1 MKKSLVLKPAAGNK
15 SDSTIK
21 ERINLA
27 AKWLLTEPAK
37 SLQLLVE
44 LVSENA
50 ENVYLWILMAQAQQR
65 LGASADAELSLNK
78 ALAISPNNL
87 DLINAKSEF
96 LYQND
101 RLGELNEYLQEV
113 IKFHGYSDKE
123 EILSVQAL
131 VLLKLNKFD
140 EAEAAYNVL
149 TERFPENW
157 LYWNNRGFVKQQLA
171 LFDEMNA
178 AYSKSCEH
186 SPDNLTPHFNRIAS
200 LHYFPGK
207 SVDEIMALCNVWQ
220 KNIDT
225 TNFTRAVAKNKS
237 PNKRLRL
244 GLISDGFRIHPVG
257 NMISIAMTQVPVSQ
271 IEFYAYST
279 NEVEDI
285 ITHRIKSFCAK
296 WQCVGHM
303 SDEELSSLIRDDDID
318 ILFDL
323 NGYNDN
329 SRMKTLLTAPA
340 PVQIKWVGG
349 LISST
354 GLETMDYLL
363 SDNVQT
369 PAGSDVLYTEKLIR
383 MPDDYICYDPPG
395 YLPSIKPAPVNDRGY
410 ITFGC
415 FNNGSKINNIILGQ
429 WATILLQVPESR
441 LFLKSANFSSER
453 FKERIFSTL
462 ESQGINRERVRI
474 ESSSPH
480 KVLLESYNEIDI
492 ALDPWPYSGG
502 LTTCEALAMGVP
514 VVTLPG
520 PTFAGRHSAT
530 HLVNAGLPELVADN
544 WEQYIDITVG
554 LTKDLQS
561 LNIIRSN
568 LRDILLASPVCDG
581 KRFAKHFTDAM
592 RAVWQRYCEGKS
604 PEALTLNN
612 DSAPNFHD
620 DQKPLVLQS
629 APNTEAGFEFQLDGK
644 VSMLDYGGGFAT
656 SSYKFINLTDLNA
669 FHFIILDVTGKVQEK
684 HLPLRRQHVQH
695 IALHTLGDGSR
706 PSLYMCLDN
715 DYSSDLKPLD
725 VVEFGTTT
733 VSPQKVIAEIKVP
746 SAKLDE
752 IDGLTSLE
760 WLVMDNKFNLAP
772 VFKYGHRILSDI
784 LVIDI
789 RLSLN
794 EIYENQMSFSEI
806 SAELK
811 NFGFYFHS
819 FLNAQFAKAVETGS
833 DTVLPSSKLIS
844 NHGLWLPGMERVMA
858 MSVEQR
864 EKLAFILHMVYG
876 MQDMA
881 YSTLKL
887 ISQEHADRY
896 FASLSGKKETSA
908 FNANDRENNS
918 KSIIP
923 EMPRMTAKET
933 ALFESYL
940 VKSKCYFE
948 FGSGGS
954 TKLAIRNN
962 IEVHGVE
969 SDKYWVDT
977 LKEETGSLCKIDYV
991 DIGPTKEWGY
1001 PVDNTHRDKFPRY
1014 SKAILKHKTAFDL
1027 ILVDGRFR
1035 VACTLNAIK
1044 QTLKKQKNSNDTV
1057 IFIHDFWDR
1066 SDYHIVLEFLE
1077 THGRAESAGAFK
1089 IKPGIN
1095 IDALSSLI
1103 ETYQYVVA

>member
-1 MKKSLVLKPAAGNK
+1 MKKSLVLEPAAGKKRDN
-15 SDSTIK
+15 TIK

-37 SLQLLVE
+37 SLQMLLE

-50 ENVYLWILMAQAQQR
+50 ENVYLWILMAQAQQH

-101 RLGELNEYLQEV
+101 RLGELNEYLHEV
-113 IKFHGYSDKE
+113 IEFHGYSDKE

-140 EAEAAYNVL
+140 EAEAAYNFL

-171 LFDEMNA
+171 LFDEMDA

-207 SVDEIMALCNVWQ
+207 SAEEIMALCKAWQ
-220 KNIDT
+220 EKNRPI
-225 TNFTRAVAKNKS
+225 NFTRAVAKNQS

-257 NMISIAMTQVPVSQ
+257 NMISAAMTQVPASQ

-279 NEVEDI
+279 NKVEDI

-296 WQCVGHM
+296 WQCI
-303 SDEELSSLIRDDDID
+303 SDKSDKELSDILRDDEID

-323 NGYNDN
+323 NGYNEN
-329 SRMKTLLTAPA
+329 SRMMTFLTAPA

-363 SDNVQT
+363 SDKVQT
-369 PAGSDVLYTEKLIR
+369 PAGSDTLYTEKLIR
-383 MPDDYICYDPPG
+383 MPGDYICYDPPG
-395 YLPSIKPAPVNDRGY
+395 YLPSIKPAPVNDKGY

-415 FNNGSKINNIILGQ
+415 FNNGSKINDVILGQ
-429 WATILLQVPESR
+429 WATILLEVPESR
-441 LFLKSANFSSER
+441 LFLKSANFDSES
-453 FKERIFSTL
+453 FKERIFSVL
-462 ESQGINRERVRI
+462 ESHGIDRERVRI

-480 KVLLESYNEIDI
+480 KVLLESYNEVDI

-544 WEQYIDITVG
+544 WEQYINITVG
-554 LTKDLQS
+554 LTKDLKS

-568 LRDILLASPVCDG
+568 LRNILLSSPVCDG
-581 KRFAKHFTDAM
+581 KLFAKHFTDAM
-592 RAVWQRYCEGKS
+592 RAVWQRYCEGKL
-604 PEALTLNN
+604 PEALTLSN
-612 DSAPNFHD
+612 DAAPYFLD
-620 DQKPLVLQS
+620 DHQPVELQS
-629 APNTEAGFEFQLDGK
+629 APLAQTGFEFHLDGK

-656 SSYKFINLTDLNA
+656 SSHKFINLTELNA
-669 FHFIILDVTGKVQEK
+669 FHFLILDVTGKVEEK
-684 HLPLRRQHVQH
+684 HLPLRRQYVQH

-706 PSLYMCLDN
+706 LPLYMCLDN
-715 DYSSDLKPLD
+715 DYSSDLKPLHIIELD
-725 VVEFGTTT
+725 TINA
-733 VSPQKVIAEIKVP
+733 SPQKVIAEINVP
-746 SAKLDE
+746 STKLDE

-760 WLVMDNKFNLAP
+760 WLVMDNKFNLVS
-772 VFKYGHRILSDI
+772 VFKYGHRILSDS

-794 EIYENQMSFSEI
+794 EVYKNQMSFSEI

-811 NFGFYFHS
+811 KIGFYFHS

-833 DTVLPSSKLIS
+833 DTVLPSSRLIS
-844 NHGLWLPGMERVMA
+844 NHGIWLPEMERVMA

-887 ISQEHADRY
+887 ISQERADSY
-896 FASLSGKKETSA
+896 FASLSGKKVTSVLDV
-908 FNANDRENNS
+908 NSIENNA

-940 VKSKCYFE
+940 VKSKSYFE

-977 LKEETGSLCKIDYV
+977 LKEETGSLCKVDYV

-1014 SKAILKHKTAFDL
+1014 SKAILQHDTAFDL

-1044 QTLKKQKNSNDTV
+1044 QTLQKNNCDDTV

-1066 SDYHIVLEFLE
+1066 PDYHIVLEFLE
-1077 THGRAESAGAFK
+1077 TRGIAESAGVFK

-1103 ETYQYVVA
+1103 ETYQYIVA